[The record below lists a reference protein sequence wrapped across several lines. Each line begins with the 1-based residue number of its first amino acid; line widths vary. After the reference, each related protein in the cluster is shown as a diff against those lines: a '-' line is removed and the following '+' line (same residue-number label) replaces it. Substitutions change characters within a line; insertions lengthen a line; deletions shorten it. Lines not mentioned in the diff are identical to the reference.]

1 MPTSASILKETFGYD
16 TFRPLQREVIENVMA
31 RRDTLA
37 VMPTGGGKSLCY
49 QIPSLLFDGL
59 TVVVSPLISLM
70 KDQVEQLRA
79 FGVPALFLN
88 SSLGPQEYQENMDY
102 VKRGE
107 VKLLYVAPETLLT
120 PRILTLLAGLKVDC
134 LTIDEAHCISE
145 WGHDFRPE
153 YRQLVQVRKQFPQ
166 AVCLALTATATSRVR
181 QDIRSTLQ
189 FATSNEFVAS
199 FNRENLFIEVLPKRD
214 ATRQTMDMLERYKDQ
229 SGIVYCFSR
238 KQVDD
243 LASYLISR
251 GYSARPYH
259 AGLEDIERKRNQ
271 EAFIR
276 DDVQIIIATIAFGMG
291 INKPNVRFVIHYD
304 LPKSV
309 EGYYQEIG
317 RAGRDGLPAHCLLL
331 YSYADVAKL
340 NYFIDQK
347 EGEERRVAIQHLNA
361 IVGYAEDETS
371 CRRKPLL
378 NYFGE
383 SYAADNCSNCDNCNS
398 SPTPLTDVTIP
409 AQKFLS
415 CVKRAGEKFGA
426 GHITDILLGSKN
438 EKVLRWGHEKLSTYG
453 IGGELTQKQWMRLAR
468 QLLSMGYLKQEGEY
482 RTLGLTPKALEA
494 LRKRAPIMGVLQEA
508 ERVKKKEGKKEGIEY
523 NHALFA
529 ILRQK
534 RKEMADEAGVPP
546 YVIFPDRTL
555 TEMAAY
561 YPQSTAGLLNISG
574 VGQVKLVQY
583 GDAFL
588 DVIRAYSEK
597 HGLKEKRKEA
607 PREKSDSNRRYVIV
621 AEAYNA
627 GDTVD
632 DLMRRYGV
640 AVGTILDH
648 LSRYLAAGNAL
659 RKDSDLQS
667 LTSATPDQQQAV
679 FAAFDELSSTYLKPI
694 YDKMNGALN
703 YDDLKILR
711 LLYLISQ
718 QE

>member
-1 MPTSASILKETFGYD
+1 M
-16 TFRPLQREVIENVMA
+16 
-31 RRDTLA
+31 
-37 VMPTGGGKSLCY
+37 
-49 QIPSLLFDGL
+49 
-59 TVVVSPLISLM
+59 
-70 KDQVEQLRA
+70 
-79 FGVPALFLN
+79 
-88 SSLGPQEYQENMDY
+88 
-102 VKRGE
+102 
-107 VKLLYVAPETLLT
+107 
-120 PRILTLLAGLKVDC
+120 
-134 LTIDEAHCISE
+134 
-145 WGHDFRPE
+145 
-153 YRQLVQVRKQFPQ
+153 
-166 AVCLALTATATSRVR
+166 
-181 QDIRSTLQ
+181 
-189 FATSNEFVAS
+189 
-199 FNRENLFIEVLPKRD
+199 
-214 ATRQTMDMLERYKDQ
+214 
-229 SGIVYCFSR
+229 
-238 KQVDD
+238 
-243 LASYLISR
+243 
-251 GYSARPYH
+251 
-259 AGLEDIERKRNQ
+259 
-271 EAFIR
+271 
-276 DDVQIIIATIAFGMG
+276 
-291 INKPNVRFVIHYD
+291 
-304 LPKSV
+304 
-309 EGYYQEIG
+309 
-317 RAGRDGLPAHCLLL
+317 
-331 YSYADVAKL
+331 
-340 NYFIDQK
+340 
-347 EGEERRVAIQHLNA
+347 NA

-383 SYAADNCSNCDNCNS
+383 TYSADNCSNCDNCNS

-438 EKVLRWGHEKLSTYG
+438 EKVLRWGHDKLSTYG

-482 RTLGLTPKALEA
+482 RTLSLTPKALEA

-508 ERVKKKEGKKEGIEY
+508 ERVKKKEGKKEEIEY

-546 YVIFPDRTL
+546 YVIFSDRTL

-574 VGQVKLVQY
+574 VGQVKLYQY

-597 HGLKEKRKEA
+597 HGLKEKQKEA

-659 RKDSDLQS
+659 RKDSNLQS

>member
-166 AVCLALTATATSRVR
+166 AVCLALTATATARVR

-199 FNRENLFIEVLPKRD
+199 FDRENLFIEVLPKRD

-276 DDVQIIIATIAFGMG
+276 DDAQIIIATIAFGMG

-383 SYAADNCSNCDNCNS
+383 TYSADNCSNCDNCNS

-679 FAAFDELSSTYLKPI
+679 FAAFNELSSTYLKPI

>member
-166 AVCLALTATATSRVR
+166 AVCLALTATATARVR

-199 FNRENLFIEVLPKRD
+199 FDRENLFIEVLPKRD

-276 DDVQIIIATIAFGMG
+276 DDAQIIIATIAFGMG

-304 LPKSV
+304 LPKSI

-383 SYAADNCSNCDNCNS
+383 TYAADNCSNCDNCNS

-679 FAAFDELSSTYLKPI
+679 FAAFNELSSTYLKPI